1 MALKR
6 IQKEL
11 VELTRN
17 PPTGVSAEPIE
28 EDLFH
33 WQGNGPPHCNQEGSL
48 ETSSSVYRGGTFK
61 LDIVFSP
68 DYPFKPP
75 QVKFTTRIYHPN
87 IDEEG
92 AICVGLLKTDVWKPA
107 TKIVQVLMA
116 IAFLLD
122 NPNPDDALVAS
133 IAEVY
138 NTDKKKFAKAAQEHV
153 KKVGVA
159 CYFLAIWRGEGRS

>member
-33 WQGNGPPHCNQEGSL
+33 WQGQIIPP
-48 ETSSSVYRGGTFK
+48 SSSVYRGGTFK

-153 KKVGVA
+153 KKWASG
-159 CYFLAIWRGEGRS
+159 